1 MSIIVYAFGLP
12 AGEMAHI
19 WNINN
24 GKRKKGV
31 PEMELRNLTEKL
43 VWQRLDEVL
52 KEQGAEY
59 CACEQCRLD
68 IVALSLNQLPP
79 RYVVTQ
85 RGETFSKADIL
96 EIQRYVDVVA
106 AVTKAANMVRR
117 SPHHGNKL

>member
-1 MSIIVYAFGLP
+1 MAPLVLSCRQEKWQSYGIVAK
-12 AGEMAHI
+12 
-19 WNINN
+19 
-24 GKRKKGV
+24 GKEKEV
-31 PEMELRNLTEKL
+31 SEMELRNLTEKL

-52 KEQGAEY
+52 KEQEAEY

-68 IVALSLNQLPP
+68 IAALSLNQLPP

-106 AVTKAANMVRR
+106 AVTKAVNMVKRK
-117 SPHHGNKL
+117 PHHSKL